1 MGAAFWW
8 ELLPFSLLNQVP
20 SWPSKQSTTHTSK
33 GHQNLLY
40 PRRSSLSCSPEYN
53 VPLNSQTLVISFPLS
68 FFSTFESQLNIC
80 WPQFSSKKKAPPP
93 RSVLKKGENESSTCG
108 PGSWKRIVYPPDWAL
123 EKKLSTPGPGA
134 WKRIQP
140 PGAGRTTLQFQP
152 HCSPSLLPLSTLW
165 SSSKREPAS
174 KPTSALRP
182 ERRHRNTFELVAKII
197 WMKAGKVLWTPV
209 FVS

>member
-1 MGAAFWW
+1 MPH
-8 ELLPFSLLNQVP
+8 LPPPICSVRQQTRPRFHGIFGVCVHAVLDSSWGRLSGENCCLFPFLLNQVP

-108 PGSWKRIVYPPDWAL
+108 PGS
-123 EKKLSTPGPGA
+123 
-134 WKRIQP
+134 
-140 PGAGRTTLQFQP
+140 
-152 HCSPSLLPLSTLW
+152 
-165 SSSKREPAS
+165 
-174 KPTSALRP
+174 
-182 ERRHRNTFELVAKII
+182 
-197 WMKAGKVLWTPV
+197 
-209 FVS
+209 